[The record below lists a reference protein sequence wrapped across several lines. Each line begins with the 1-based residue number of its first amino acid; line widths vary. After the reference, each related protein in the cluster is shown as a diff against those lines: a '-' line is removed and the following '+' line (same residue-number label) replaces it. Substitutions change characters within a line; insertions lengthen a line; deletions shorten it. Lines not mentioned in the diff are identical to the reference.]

1 MDILMQ
7 TSGIMP
13 SAEAIQNVWIVSLVV
28 FVVVLIV
35 VATLLTLI
43 LRTARDINGGVAV
56 IWNVG
61 QRIANNTIQ
70 LSMLVKTN
78 AASQQ
83 ILTSAV
89 GVLGATATI
98 KQHAEECPGCPA
110 CVLGPRWQR

>member
-1 MDILMQ
+1 MQ
-7 TSGIMP
+7 TP
-13 SAEAIQNVWIVSLVV
+13 SPETIRNVWTLSLVV

-35 VATLLTLI
+35 VALLLTLI
-43 LRTARDINGGVAV
+43 LRAALDIRAGVTV

-70 LSMLVKTN
+70 LSLLSKTN
-78 AASQQ
+78 AAASQ

-89 GVLGATATI
+89 GVIGATAAI
-98 KQHAEECPGCPA
+98 QGHAGECPGCPA